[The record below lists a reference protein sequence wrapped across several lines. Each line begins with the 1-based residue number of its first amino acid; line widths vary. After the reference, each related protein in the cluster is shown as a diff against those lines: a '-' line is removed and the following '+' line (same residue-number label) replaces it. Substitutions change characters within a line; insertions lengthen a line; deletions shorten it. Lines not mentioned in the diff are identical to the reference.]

1 MKTKHVLMACACA
14 LFTLAGQAQT
24 QVIAHRGFWK
34 TEHSA
39 QNSITALNKAAESK
53 LYGSEFDVQLTADGV
68 VVVNHDDTIQGFTIG
83 KTNYDNLKGLQLK
96 NGETLPTLADYL
108 QAGKKQTGIQLILE
122 IKPHKTKEQEDQ
134 IAETTVRMVKE
145 YGLEKQ
151 VEYISFS
158 MNICE
163 QLVKLTPNSAIAYLK
178 SDIAPKELKA
188 KGINGIDYHYKAI
201 EKHPEWVDEAHE
213 LNMKVNVWTVNN
225 LKDIQKMIDLKVDY
239 ITTDQPLEVTDLIKK
254 NKDSSLH

>member
-14 LFTLAGQAQT
+14 LFTLNGQAQT

-39 QNSITALNKAAESK
+39 QNSITALNKAAENK

-83 KTNYDNLKGLQLK
+83 KTNYENLKDLLLK

-213 LNMKVNVWTVNN
+213 LNMKVNVWTVNS